1 MSTKQE
7 LLRRLAQ
14 AGDTSLSGQE
24 LAGSLGVSRAAVHK
38 AAAALR
44 AEGWPICAQAG
55 LGYRL
60 AAGAD
65 LLSEQAVRAA
75 CPALAAVE
83 LHQSLCSTNLRAK
96 ELALAGCPSGTLVLA
111 HGQTG
116 GRGRLGRSF
125 VSPAGKGVY
134 MTLVLRG
141 PLPGA
146 GALALTCAAAVAVC
160 RAVQALCGRRL
171 SIKWVNDL
179 FCGGRK
185 VCGILTEA
193 GMGLE
198 SGALDWAAVG
208 VGLNLTAT
216 PEDLGPELAGAAASL
231 FPGGP
236 SPCGRAAL
244 AGAICAELLALAPAF
259 DCLEEYR
266 ARSLVLGHWLTV
278 LEPGREPYTARAL
291 AIDGE
296 GRLLVELAGGGR
308 RTLRSGEVSVRPA
321 PASR

>member
-1 MSTKQE
+1 MGTKQE
-7 LLRRLAQ
+7 LLSRLAAQ
-14 AGDTSLSGQE
+14 PGRAVSGQE
-24 LAGSLGVSRAAVHK
+24 LAEALGVSRAAMHK

-44 AEGWPICAQAG
+44 AEGWPIQAQPG
-55 LGYRL
+55 RGYTL

-65 LLSEQAVRAA
+65 LLSGSAVRAA
-75 CPALAAVE
+75 CPELAGVE
-83 LHQSLCSTNLRAK
+83 LHETLCSTNQRAK
-96 ELALAGCPSGTLVLA
+96 ELALAGCPHGTLVLA
-111 HGQTG
+111 GGQTG

-160 RAVQALCGRRL
+160 RAVQNTCGRTL
-171 SIKWVNDL
+171 AIKWVNDL
-179 FCGGRK
+179 FYGGRK

-193 GMGLE
+193 GFSLE

-208 VGLNLTAT
+208 IGLNLTAT
-216 PEDLGPELAGAAASL
+216 AADLGPELAGTAASL

-236 SPCGRAAL
+236 APCGRAEL
-244 AGAICAELLALAPAF
+244 AGAICAELLGMAPAF
-259 DCLEEYR
+259 DCLPEYR

-278 LEPGREPYTARAL
+278 WEPGGASYAARAL
-291 AIDGE
+291 SIDQE
-296 GRLLVELAGGGR
+296 GRLLVQLPGGGR
-308 RTLRSGEVSVRPA
+308 RALRSGEVQVRPA
-321 PASR
+321 PALF